1 MKQKGSSK
9 KSRDIWRGRL
19 GTGLDET
26 ALTFISGMEE
36 DRRLVEYDIRVNQA
50 HVLMLKKKGIV
61 DKKSADRIVKSL
73 ERARAEHKRGLL
85 LPKYPR
91 FVDVHPIIEQFV
103 IDDLGVDVGGKIHI
117 AKSRNDQV
125 MADIRLYMRDEF
137 LKLNEQLLSLISTM
151 LSLAGKHRETVM
163 PGYTHTQHAQVTSFA
178 HYLLS
183 HVDVLLNDVAR
194 IKGCY
199 SRMNLSPLG
208 ACAFAGTS
216 VPIDRHYTAKLLGF
230 DGIVENATTAV
241 SSRDVLQE
249 AACVIALLMSG
260 LSRIASDIILWSTF
274 EFGMVE
280 LSDEMSDT
288 SSAMPQKKNPDPM
301 EAIRGKANEAI
312 SSCANVLS
320 LVRGLVIGY
329 HKDFQ
334 EMKRPLWKSMDDA
347 RFSVAVMTKALKTLI
362 VKKQRMLE
370 LVLKNNVTAMDLA
383 EYLAMNTS
391 LSFREAHFLVGLLV
405 RETMNRGK
413 GLSAITSDQL
423 TSLAKKKLGK
433 KVAVPQGTINRIL
446 DPIQSLRSRVSAGGP
461 SPSEVARMIR
471 ARTRTIK

>member
-1 MKQKGSSK
+1 M
-9 KSRDIWRGRL
+9 WRGRL
-19 GTGLDET
+19 GAGLDET
-26 ALTFISGMEE
+26 ALAFISGMEE
-36 DRRLVEYDIRVNQA
+36 DRRLVEYDITVNQA

-61 DKKSADRIVKSL
+61 DKKSADRIVASL

-85 LPKYPR
+85 LPRYPR

-103 IDDLGVDVGGKIHI
+103 IDELGVDVGGKLHI

-137 LKLNEQLLSLISTM
+137 LKLNEQLLALISTM
-151 LSLAGKHRETVM
+151 LSLARKHRETVM

-183 HVDVLLNDVAR
+183 HADVLLNDVAR
-194 IKGCY
+194 IMGCY

-230 DGIVENATTAV
+230 DGIVENATFAV

-249 AACVIALLMSG
+249 AACIIALLMTN

-312 SSCANVLS
+312 SSCADILS
-320 LVRGLVIGY
+320 ISRGLVTGY

-347 RFSVAVMTKALKTLI
+347 RFSVAVMTKALRTLI

-383 EYLAMNTS
+383 EYLALNTP
-391 LSFREAHFLVGLLV
+391 LSFREAHFLVGFLV
-405 RETMNRGK
+405 REAMNRGK

-423 TSLAKKKLGK
+423 TSLARKKLGK
-433 KVAVPQGTINRIL
+433 KVVIPQGTINRIL

-471 ARTRTIK
+471 ARTRTIKKIGTAPI